1 MKRTAG
7 QWLAFLLSLAAVLAL
22 AVAVQAFAELK
33 NHRFD
38 LTAENRLSLSPYT
51 LSVLKEVRDPL
62 RIDLYYQRGQ
72 LQRSRDLLALMRD
85 NCPDLSYE
93 LVDLDRNPGRAKDHK
108 VDHYDRAV
116 LFYQGRE
123 TVVAAADEETLT
135 GGIVKVLHAKPR
147 VLYFVN
153 GHRERQLVIGKDE
166 DYGRASQ
173 LLRNES
179 YDVRPLSLLHNQA
192 VPSDASA
199 VVLGGPEV
207 DLLDT
212 EIAELEAYLTGG
224 GAVLV
229 MVDPVP
235 LPNLAAWLAKHGLTL
250 RDDVVIDRANRVY
263 GSDGTNVVV
272 PFYRDHEAVRAM
284 DVPVVLGRARSVSLP
299 SGEDDDASSRATIVA
314 RTADESFAAT
324 GAARTTLGE
333 VLFDK
338 NSDRPGPI
346 GVMGVAMVGGGG
358 GTTEG
363 RLAVIGDADFASD
376 GYISLL
382 GNKDLLVNTL
392 GWMVLEEFSGA
403 RPREETTK
411 LGPVSPVFVTDHHA
425 RVIFLSTVVAEPL
438 LFLGVGIAIVVQRR
452 RRR

>member
-1 MKRTAG
+1 MKRTAAH
-7 QWLAFLLSLAAVLAL
+7 WAAFALSLVAVLAV
-22 AVAVQAFAELK
+22 AVAVQAFAEIK

-38 LTAENRLSLSPYT
+38 LTEENRLSLSPYT

-62 RIDLYYQRGQ
+62 RVELYYQRGQ
-72 LQRSRDLLALMRD
+72 RQRSQDLLALMHD
-85 NCPDLSYE
+85 NCSNLSYE

-116 LFYQGRE
+116 LSYQGRE
-123 TVVAAADEETLT
+123 TVVPAGDEETLT
-135 GGIVKVLHAKPR
+135 GGIVKVLHAKPS
-147 VLYFVN
+147 VLYFIN
-153 GHRERQLVIGKDE
+153 GHRERQLIVGKDE

-179 YDVRPLSLLHNQA
+179 YDVRPLSLLHSQS
-192 VPSDASA
+192 VPADASA
-199 VVLGGPEV
+199 VVLAGPEV

-212 EIAELEAYLTGG
+212 EIAELETYLVGG
-224 GAVLV
+224 GAVLALI
-229 MVDPVP
+229 DPVP
-235 LPNLAAWLAKHGLTL
+235 LPNLSAWLAGHGLTL

-272 PFYRDHEAVRAM
+272 PFYREHEAVRAM

-299 SGEDDDASSRATIVA
+299 SGEDDDAASRATIVA

-324 GAARTTLGE
+324 GAARTTQGE
-333 VLFDK
+333 VLFNK
-338 NSDRPGPI
+338 ETDRPGPI
-346 GVMGVAMVGGGG
+346 GVMGVALIGNGPSA
-358 GTTEG
+358 G

-392 GWMVLEEFSGA
+392 GWMALEEFSGA
-403 RPREETTK
+403 RPREENTK
-411 LGPVSPVFVTDHHA
+411 LGPVSPVYVTDHHA

-438 LFLGVGIAIVVQRR
+438 LFLGVGIAVVVQRR